1 MIGTREKRN
10 FVLLYNTYNS
20 FLSLCISVIGTAAV
34 KWSPP
39 FRKKEKNK
47 IIRERENSLLQSTT
61 FSKAS
66 LYTQIPSI
74 VGRSQTIQGPIKG
87 HVSIYRKAD
96 RQLFVSIAQIW
107 QDTTATHSR
116 QSWAHWTRGN
126 QISSRPKTNFF
137 QLFFLYCRSQLGVC
151 MYVRGKSHSNV
162 VVVLVS
168 RKTS

>member
-87 HVSIYRKAD
+87 HVSIYCIG
-96 RQLFVSIAQIW
+96 RQTDSCLSRSRRSDKTRQRRILVNLLSSLNAGQPNLLQAKNEFLSILFSI
-107 QDTTATHSR
+107 
-116 QSWAHWTRGN
+116 
-126 QISSRPKTNFF
+126 
-137 QLFFLYCRSQLGVC
+137 L
-151 MYVRGKSHSNV
+151 
-162 VVVLVS
+162 
-168 RKTS
+168 